1 MRCSSCGF
9 QNYENAKFCNECSAL
24 LVLSCPACG
33 VANRTTAKFC
43 GECAAPLDAASPRPA
58 GKSQLPLQPAAPPES
73 HAVKGERRHLSVL
86 FCDLVGSTAIAANL
100 DPEDWREVLA
110 AYHKDA
116 TEAVERFGGH
126 VAQYLGDGLLV
137 YFGYPQAH
145 EDDPQRAVLA
155 GLAMLDAIAAL
166 NGRIANKGYPRLAAR
181 IGIHSG
187 SVVVDQ
193 SNGKGANVFGD
204 VPNVASR
211 VETGAAP
218 DTVLITAAVH
228 HLVSVLFVVE
238 DRGAQPLKGIEHP
251 IRLYRVIQPSGVRG
265 RLAAAASR
273 GLTPF
278 IGREDELRL
287 LLNRWDQA
295 REGEG
300 QVMVIVGEAGIGKSR
315 LVQRFHEQ
323 LADTP
328 HTWVECAAA
337 ALHQNSPFYTVEE
350 MLQQGFRWRGE
361 QNADERVAGLEA

>member
-1 MRCSSCGF
+1 M
-9 QNYENAKFCNECSAL
+9 
-24 LVLSCPACG
+24 P
-33 VANRTTAKFC
+33 
-43 GECAAPLDAASPRPA
+43 D
-58 GKSQLPLQPAAPPES
+58 S
-73 HAVKGERRHLSVL
+73 HSVRGERRHLSVL
-86 FCDLVGSTAIAANL
+86 FCDLVGSTGMAANL

-110 AYHKDA
+110 GYHTNA

-155 GLAMLDAIAAL
+155 GLAILDAISAL
-166 NGRIANKGYPRLAAR
+166 NDRIANKRGPRLAAR

-193 SNGKGANVFGD
+193 SDGKAANVFGD

-211 VETGAAP
+211 VQTAAAP

-228 HLVSVLFVVE
+228 HLVSGLFVVE
-238 DRGAQPLKGIEHP
+238 DQGVQPLKGIEHP
-251 IRLYRVIQPSGVRG
+251 IQLYRVIQPSGVRG
-265 RLAAAASR
+265 RLAAAAMR

-295 REGEG
+295 REEEG
-300 QVMVIVGEAGIGKSR
+300 QVMLVVGEAGIGKSR
-315 LVQRFHEQ
+315 VLQRFHEQ
-323 LADTP
+323 IADTP

-337 ALHQNSPFYTVEE
+337 SLHQNSPFYTVED

-361 QNADERVAGLEA
+361 QNADERFAGPRSSAQVGNPQPQRGGAAYRAADESADSGQISAAADAAGSAAQTAVGDNCGLGAGNSANSAACDRD